1 MQADR
6 PADTP
11 VGRPIPGCL
20 CLNTVSVC
28 QGGNGVSVRFPIAEA
43 GLRKTWVEGGP
54 IRK

>member
-1 MQADR
+1 MQVGR

-28 QGGNGVSVRFPIAEA
+28 LGETAFPSVFPSLKL
-43 GLRKTWVEGGP
+43 G
-54 IRK
+54 

>member
-28 QGGNGVSVRFPIAEA
+28 PGGNGGSVLFPSLKL
-43 GLRKTWVEGGP
+43 G
-54 IRK
+54 